1 MFPVIIPKI
10 GFLPALHTY
19 GLMIALGFYV
29 GMQLGARE
37 ARRVDL
43 SPEKNFDKFILDLV
57 FWILIVSLAGSRLL
71 YIIVNWEADYSK
83 NPIKIFEFWKGGLV
97 FYGGFISAVLFS
109 AWYSRRHGRDFFQVS
124 DILIPSVALGHCFGR
139 LGCLA
144 AGCCWGRVVDSAHPL
159 GIQFPKGA
167 LIHGSQSA
175 HGLIAHSD
183 PYTLH
188 VHPVQLYESFG
199 ELGIFFILILS
210 RSRKR
215 FHGQLLLTYLFLYPM
230 LRTTLEFFRG
240 DAERGVTN
248 VFGLSMST
256 GQIVSIIVAVGAIS
270 LLIYLRRRMPGLRE
284 ATPTPPPEPPGA
296 PA

>member
-1 MFPVIIPKI
+1 MFPVIIPKF

-43 SPEKNFDKFILDLV
+43 SPEKNFDKFILDLI
-57 FWILIVSLAGSRLL
+57 FWILIVSLAGSRIL
-71 YIIVNWEADYSK
+71 YIIVNWEDDYSK
-83 NPIKIFEFWKGGLV
+83 NPIKVFEFWKGGLV

-109 AWYSRRHGRDFFQVS
+109 AWYSKKHNRDFFQVS

-144 AGCCWGRVVDSAHPL
+144 AGCCWGDVVDSAFAL

-167 LIHGSQSA
+167 LIHGSQAA

-188 VHPVQLYESFG
+188 VHPVQLYESAG
-199 ELGIFFILILS
+199 ELLIFFILILS
-210 RSRKR
+210 RGRKR
-215 FHGQLLLTYLFLYPM
+215 FHGQLLLTYLFLYPV
-230 LRTTLEFFRG
+230 LRTGLEFFRG
-240 DAERGVTN
+240 DSERGVTN
-248 VFGLSMST
+248 VFGLPMST
-256 GQIVSIIVAVGAIS
+256 GQIVSVLVAMGAIS
-270 LLIYLRRRMPGLRE
+270 LLIYLRGRMPGVV
-284 ATPTPPPEPPGA
+284 AANQPPEEPPAA